1 MLLQMFAQ
9 LVSVEQDDFLADDA
23 GMVDSVD
30 ELLLRFPPEA
40 PLVLGVCHGMFVG
53 HMFPQPGEEVKSV
66 AEITE
71 HSTRHL
77 RVVAQLL
84 PTSHFATLF

>member
-1 MLLQMFAQ
+1 MFAQ

-40 PLVLGVCHGMFVG
+40 PLVLGVCNGMFVG

-66 AEITE
+66 ANVAENTTGHE
-71 HSTRHL
+71 G
-77 RVVAQLL
+77 VVTKLL
-84 PTSHFATLF
+84 GWPHFARFF